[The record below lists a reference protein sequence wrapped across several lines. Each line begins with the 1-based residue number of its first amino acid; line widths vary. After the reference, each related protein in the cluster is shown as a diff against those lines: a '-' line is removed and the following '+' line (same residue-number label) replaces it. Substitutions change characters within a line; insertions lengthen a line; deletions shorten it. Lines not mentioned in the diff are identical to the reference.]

1 MYLCLTLLY
10 LTLFEWH
17 FISFCEV
24 SEASVCVWC
33 VCVCMPVPVLFSFY
47 LPLLVLTFHVQWE
60 SDYEITIINV
70 LSVIS
75 IIKILVKLLQMTWG
89 YTTGFVVCQSVCL
102 SVNVFER
109 HAFHI
114 IMALLPTPNFS
125 RTWSF
130 SRQEEL
136 LKRGGLNLN

>member
-1 MYLCLTLLY
+1 M
-10 LTLFEWH
+10 
-17 FISFCEV
+17 
-24 SEASVCVWC
+24 
-33 VCVCMPVPVLFSFY
+33 
-47 LPLLVLTFHVQWE
+47 
-60 SDYEITIINV
+60 

-89 YTTGFVVCQSVCL
+89 YATGFVVCQSVCL